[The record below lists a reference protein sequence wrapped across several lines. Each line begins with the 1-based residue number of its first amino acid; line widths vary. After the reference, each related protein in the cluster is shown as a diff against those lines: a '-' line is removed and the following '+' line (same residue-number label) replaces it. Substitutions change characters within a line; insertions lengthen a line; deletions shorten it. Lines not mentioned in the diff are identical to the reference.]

1 MSENHVLAP
10 MYTVRIA
17 SRIRLYLLGMV
28 LKTSILVEAKNISK
42 KYHRGS
48 ETIMALGD
56 VSLTIS
62 KGELLAIVGPSG
74 SGKTTLTHIIGGLST
89 PDTGMVVVE
98 GRELKKQS
106 DKLLSAYRNSEVGF
120 IFQNFGL
127 VPSYSAIENVMIP
140 LVVANLSAK
149 QRYDKAKESLVLV
162 GLQKRMHQR
171 ADELSGG
178 EQQRVS
184 IARALVNAPKI
195 IIADEPTGSLDSAR
209 GEEIMKILE
218 DLAHKQGISVLMVT
232 HDMGLAARADRII
245 HIRDGR
251 IEKESHANN

>member
-1 MSENHVLAP
+1 
-10 MYTVRIA
+10 
-17 SRIRLYLLGMV
+17 MV
-28 LKTSILVEAKNISK
+28 LKSSILIQVKNISK

-48 ETIMALGD
+48 ETIMALED
-56 VSLTIS
+56 VSLDVL

-74 SGKTTLTHIIGGLST
+74 SGKTTLAHSIGGLCT
-89 PDTGMVVVE
+89 PNTGTVVVN
-98 GRELKKQS
+98 GQELKKRS
-106 DKLLSAYRNSEVGF
+106 DKALSSYRNSEVGF

-140 LVVANLSAK
+140 LVIANLSPK
-149 QRYDKAKESLVLV
+149 QRFEKAKASLTLV
-162 GLQKRMHQR
+162 GLEKRMHQR

-178 EQQRVS
+178 ERQRVS

-218 DLAHKQGISVLMVT
+218 NLTHVQGISVLMVT
-232 HDMGLAARADRII
+232 HDMGLAARANRII

-251 IEKESHANN
+251 IEKESHANS